1 MTDQKIDDLL
11 FGPKSNPFL
20 RLNNF
25 RQLTHF
31 IDDRQYWLFLRKV
44 YQVSDST
51 FSAFSELFA
60 SSRPLRDSIMSQEEL
75 SELKQLPDKVL
86 IYRVMTVRELE
97 GGHYGVSWTLSRQM
111 AEYLIAGH
119 YANVQPTGEPL
130 AVHEMNIEKSKIV
143 CLFDDKGQKE
153 VIVLPSDTVS
163 D

>member
-1 MTDQKIDDLL
+1 MIDQKIDDLL

-25 RQLTHF
+25 RQLVHT
-31 IDDRQYWLFLRKV
+31 IDDYQYWKFLRKV
-44 YQVSDST
+44 YQASDST
-51 FSAFSELFA
+51 FSAFAELFA
-60 SSRPLRDSIMSQEEL
+60 SKRPLRETLMTTEEQHELEQL
-75 SELKQLPDKVL
+75 SNNSL

-130 AVHEMNIEKSKIV
+130 AVHEMHIDKSKIV
-143 CLFDDKGQKE
+143 CLFDDHGQKE
-153 VIVLPSDTVS
+153 VIVLPSDTAQ
-163 D
+163 